1 MSELAIKQRSRAYFL
16 MRKYGRLIIGGVII
30 AVIAFCAI
38 FADYVTSYD
47 PMKIDLAN
55 GKQLPSAEHFM
66 GTDKFGRDLWS
77 RIVYGSQTN
86 LLIALGT
93 QIVVTVVGATLGL
106 LCGYYTKVEKYLMR
120 FLEGFALI
128 PNLLLMMMV
137 ASIAGAGVPN
147 MILAMSVGG
156 IPGCARMVRNQV
168 LSIREK
174 EYIESEK
181 AMGASD
187 IRTIFIHVLPQCSTY
202 LITRFSG
209 GLAGSALGLT
219 SLSYLGFGLDPTVP
233 SWGGIIAENQS
244 AIFGTPHIVLFA
256 GLAVCLT
263 VFGFTMLGDGL
274 RDLLD
279 PKLR

>member
-1 MSELAIKQRSRAYFL
+1 MSELVYKKRNRTLILFG
-16 MRKYGRLIIGGVII
+16 KYGRLIIGGVII
-30 AVIAFCAI
+30 LAIVFCAV
-38 FADYVTSYD
+38 FADYITSYD
-47 PMKIDLAN
+47 PMEINLAKAAQ
-55 GKQLPSAEHFM
+55 GPSAEHFL
-66 GTDKFGRDLWS
+66 GTDKYGRDLWS
-77 RIVYGSQTN
+77 RIVYGSQSN
-86 LLIALGT
+86 LLIAIGT
-93 QIVVTVVGATLGL
+93 QIVTTVVGTVLGL
-106 LCGYYTKVEKYLMR
+106 ICGYYNKAEKYLMR
-120 FLEGFALI
+120 VLEAFSLI
-128 PNLLLMMMV
+128 PNLLLLMMV
-137 ASIAGAGVPN
+137 ASIAGAGIPN

-174 EYIESEK
+174 EFIESEK
-181 AMGASD
+181 AMGAGD
-187 IRTIFIHVLPQCSTY
+187 MRTIFRHVLPECSTY

-244 AIFGTPHIVLFA
+244 AIFSTPHIVLFA
-256 GLAVCLT
+256 SLAVCLT

>member
-1 MSELAIKQRSRAYFL
+1 MSELAIKRHSRAYYLF
-16 MRKYGRLIIGGVII
+16 RKYGRVIVGGTII
-30 AVIAFCAI
+30 AVIVFCSL
-38 FADYVTSYD
+38 FADFLTSYD

-55 GKQLPSAEHFM
+55 AKQPPSAEHFM
-66 GTDKFGRDLWS
+66 GTDKYGRDLWS
-77 RIVYGSQTN
+77 RILYGSQTN

-93 QIVVTVVGATLGL
+93 QIVVTVVGTVLGL
-106 LCGYYTKVEKYLMR
+106 LCGYYSKVEKYLMR
-120 FLEGFALI
+120 ILEGFALI

-137 ASIAGAGVPN
+137 ASVAGAGVPN
-147 MILAMSVGG
+147 MIFAMSMGG
-156 IPGCARMVRNQV
+156 FSGCARMVRNQV

-174 EYIESEK
+174 EFVESEK

-187 IRTIFIHVLPQCSTY
+187 VRTIFIHVLPQCSTY
-202 LITRFSG
+202 LINRFSG
-209 GLAGSALGLT
+209 GLAGSIMGLT

-256 GLAVCLT
+256 GLVVCLT
-263 VFGFTMLGDGL
+263 VFGFQMLGDGL

>member
-1 MSELAIKQRSRAYFL
+1 MSELVYKKRNRTLILFS
-16 MRKYGRLIIGGVII
+16 KYGRVILGGVII
-30 AVIAFCAI
+30 LVIAFCAI
-38 FADYVTSYD
+38 FADYITTYD
-47 PMKIDLAN
+47 PMEINLSEAA
-55 GKQLPSAEHFM
+55 QPPSAEHFM
-66 GTDKFGRDLWS
+66 GTDKYGRDLWS
-77 RIVYGSQTN
+77 RIVYGSQSN
-86 LLIALGT
+86 LIIAVGT
-93 QIVVTVVGATLGL
+93 QLLTTVVGTVLGL
-106 LCGYYTKVEKYLMR
+106 ICGYYSKAEKYLMR
-120 FLEGFALI
+120 VLEAFSLI
-128 PNLLLMMMV
+128 PNLLLLMMV
-137 ASIAGAGVPN
+137 ASIAGAGIPN
-147 MILAMSVGG
+147 MIVAMSVGG

-174 EYIESEK
+174 EFIESER

-187 IRTIFIHVLPQCSTY
+187 IRTIFLHVLPECSTY

-244 AIFGTPHIVLFA
+244 AIFSTPHIVFFA
-256 GLAVCLT
+256 SLAVCLT

>member
-1 MSELAIKQRSRAYFL
+1 MSELAYKQKSRAFIL
-16 MRKYGRLIIGGVII
+16 FRKYGRIFVGGIII
-30 AVIAFCAI
+30 AVVVFCAV

-47 PMKIDLAN
+47 PMEINLAEA
-55 GKQLPSAEHFM
+55 KQPPSAAHFM
-66 GTDKFGRDLWS
+66 GTDKYGRDLWS
-77 RIVYGSQTN
+77 RIVYGSQSN
-86 LLIALGT
+86 LLIAVGT
-93 QIVVTVVGATLGL
+93 QIVVTVAGTVLGL
-106 LCGYYTKVEKYLMR
+106 ICGYYNKAEKYLMR
-120 FLEGFALI
+120 FLEGFSLI

-156 IPGCARMVRNQV
+156 IPGCARMIRNQV

-174 EYIESEK
+174 EFIESEK

-187 IRTIFIHVLPQCSTY
+187 IRTIFVHILPQCSTY

-256 GLAVCLT
+256 SLAVCVT

>member
-1 MSELAIKQRSRAYFL
+1 MSELAYRKKSRAFIL
-16 MRKYGRLIIGGVII
+16 VRKYGRLFVGGIII
-30 AVIAFCAI
+30 AAIVFCAV
-38 FADYVTSYD
+38 FADYVTQHD
-47 PMKIDLAN
+47 PMEQHLIEKN
-55 GKQLPSAEHFM
+55 RPPSAEHFL
-66 GTDKFGRDLWS
+66 GQDGYGRDLWS
-77 RIVYGSQTN
+77 RIVYGSQSN

-93 QIVVTVVGATLGL
+93 QIVVTVVGTVLGL
-106 LCGYYTKVEKYLMR
+106 ICGYYNKAEKYLMR
-120 FLEGFALI
+120 VLEGFALI

-187 IRTIFIHVLPQCSTY
+187 IRTIFVHILPQCSTY

-219 SLSYLGFGLDPTVP
+219 SLSYLGFGLAPTVP
-233 SWGGIIAENQS
+233 SWGGIIAENQGNIFS
-244 AIFGTPHIVLFA
+244 APHIVLFA
-256 GLAVCLT
+256 SLAVCLT
-263 VFGFTMLGDGL
+263 VFGFQMLGDGL